1 MIIKIISIV
10 IKIMQ
15 KKKKEEEKLNIEQ
28 HNKRFLLQFT
38 NRNCNATSISKL
50 YGKHRANRSP

>member
-15 KKKKEEEKLNIEQ
+15 KKKEEKLNIERY
-28 HNKRFLLQFT
+28 NKRFLLQFT

-50 YGKHRANRSP
+50 YGKRRANRSP